1 MKLYKKKNQNIKRPT
16 PLNKEYKSTLGI
28 LNEDYIRNNDFII
41 GNRRYYNGI
50 TIIILKF
57 DCYIWKACKRWCIR
71 KIYISKN
78 ILILRSIICTKE

>member
-1 MKLYKKKNQNIKRPT
+1 MNKK
-16 PLNKEYKSTLGI
+16 YKSTFGT
-28 LNEDYIRNNDFII
+28 LNEDYIKNNDFIT